1 VRHGSSELFFLR
13 QYPDVY
19 FASVFLSEMKSKLEE
34 QSMAVAGR
42 WLRLLRDTDTRDECR
57 DQFEEWFSEEEMDE
71 AQLRVTL
78 RLWRNVV
85 REPRR

>member
-1 VRHGSSELFFLR
+1 
-13 QYPDVY
+13 
-19 FASVFLSEMKSKLEE
+19 
-34 QSMAVAGR
+34 MAVAGR
-42 WLRLLRDTDTRDECR
+42 WLRLLRNTDTRDECC

-78 RLWRNVV
+78 RLWRNIV